1 MEYFRD
7 KRLTVAACVFSIIA
21 CAAGP
26 VLYENFGMPKAIITI
41 CLAAAAIVSVILI
54 VLDFR
59 DYNSKLADAEFQE
72 KSEKEA
78 LDSELN
84 KLKERV
90 TRLTEENNRAIANLR
105 ESDEITQQLQREQ
118 SVNLDRIETYKR
130 QIEELSQISVKAGN
144 KANQADAAKA
154 VKDFQIYRETIGQ
167 WSADTI
173 APIRN
178 LKKFA
183 DLSDD
188 KELSKN
194 ADIVFGNIEKILYFT
209 NIDKING
216 KTELTSCVLNNV
228 IKEILKKYTYI
239 FNEKKIGIFRKGLES
254 VVSTNKIWF
263 VYGFSQVL
271 YNALYSTGEF
281 GKIAIISKED
291 ESNVYLTVEDSSM
304 GIRDE
309 ELENVFEPG
318 FISSEAK
325 RISGNTTSTCLYL
338 AKKAFEKAGAD
349 ISAESKYGMGTKIT
363 MTFKKPAKTA
373 EK

>member
-325 RISGNTTSTCLYL
+325 EFPETQPQPVFILQKRHLKKQALIFRQSQSTEWVLRL
-338 AKKAFEKAGAD
+338 Q
-349 ISAESKYGMGTKIT
+349 
-363 MTFKKPAKTA
+363 
-373 EK
+373 